1 MRASRAVRKI
11 DRSLLIH
18 QSTRCRA
25 TTTAIRPVTV
35 ARARDNRQEFE
46 FTRRGLSSTS
56 RAGASTSSSHQNGE
70 SHKEETVGK
79 DVKDGT
85 PGPDLTGLP
94 TSTDLLEVYRGMV
107 AQGRLA
113 YDPEQVRIV
122 MKVRLFYN
130 ESE

>member
-11 DRSLLIH
+11 DRSLLSS
-18 QSTRCRA
+18 QATRNLA
-25 TTTAIRPVTV
+25 TTPAIRPSIV
-35 ARARDNRQEFE
+35 ARARNNRPEFE
-46 FTRRGLSSTS
+46 FTRRGLTCTS
-56 RAGASTSSSHQNGE
+56 RAGASTSSSHQNEE

-79 DVKDGT
+79 DVEDGT

-122 MKVRLFYN
+122 MKVRISCN